1 VHRCDH
7 QRVLQQIGVAALA
20 AAWVLPALLAGIVAC
35 SGPGLPTAAAAVL
48 EQGQLATSSSETP
61 TARSR
66 TAVPTSPETSSENRP
81 TTTRPHDSTSPTP
94 TPSAT
99 PATALTTGSTPTP
112 SAAPATASTTAPPTS
127 TAVPVRPATPPAV
140 VTTAHSPLLIGSA
153 VVVLVAA
160 AAAVVLL
167 VRRASRAFAE
177 PSGPAPVPAAA
188 ASVAD
193 TVVLMAELGEV
204 MLESGHD
211 VDSVQAAMADVAA
224 VNGIP
229 RAEIISLPTAMFAS
243 AQADGRLETSAV
255 ATAGAPLLLHQI
267 EDISDVVAD
276 ARTGRTGPAT
286 TRERIRAIRSRP
298 PVFGPFP
305 RVAGNLL
312 AAAGLAVLLGGAWP
326 DVGVAAVL
334 GGVVG
339 ILLLVDLPPR
349 FQVLIVLA
357 AAFVVALGV
366 FLLARTGLPMVI
378 LPALLAPLVTL
389 LPGAALTTGAVEL
402 ATGQMISGAARIAA
416 GGMQLVLLALGI
428 TGAAALIGV
437 PAIELNIGPQ
447 PLGPLAPW
455 IAVAVFGLGILVN
468 RCARPRSAGW
478 VLLVLYIAYGAQ
490 VLGDAL
496 FGSVLSAFV
505 GAVVMT
511 PVAVLISRAPGGP
524 PPMVSFLPAYW
535 LLVPGA
541 LGLEGVTSLLH
552 GDVSGLATLT
562 TTLTTMVAVSVGV
575 LVGFG
580 VASITPVAMARLRGD
595 DADVG
600 HGRGA
605 AAR

>member
-1 VHRCDH
+1 
-7 QRVLQQIGVAALA
+7 
-20 AAWVLPALLAGIVAC
+20 
-35 SGPGLPTAAAAVL
+35 
-48 EQGQLATSSSETP
+48 
-61 TARSR
+61 
-66 TAVPTSPETSSENRP
+66 
-81 TTTRPHDSTSPTP
+81 
-94 TPSAT
+94 
-99 PATALTTGSTPTP
+99 
-112 SAAPATASTTAPPTS
+112 
-127 TAVPVRPATPPAV
+127 V
-140 VTTAHSPLLIGSA
+140 VTTAHSPLLIGTA

-160 AAAVVLL
+160 TGAVVLL
-167 VRRASRAFAE
+167 VPRASRAFAQ
-177 PSGPAPVPAAA
+177 PSAPVPVRTGAV
-188 ASVAD
+188 SVAD
-193 TVVLMAELGEV
+193 AVMLMAELGEV
-204 MLESGHD
+204 MLECGHD

-255 ATAGAPLLLHQI
+255 ATAGAPLLLYQI
-267 EDISDVVAD
+267 EDVSDVVAD
-276 ARTGRTGPAT
+276 ARAGRTDPAT
-286 TRERIRAIRSRP
+286 ARERIRAIRARP
-298 PVFGPFP
+298 PVLGPFP
-305 RVAGNLL
+305 RVVGNPL
-312 AAAGLAVLLGGAWP
+312 AAAGLAVLLGGAWS

-339 ILLLVDLPPR
+339 MLLLVDLPQR
-349 FQVLIVLA
+349 FQVLVVLA

-366 FLLARTGLPMVI
+366 FLLARAGLSEVI

-389 LPGAALTTGAVEL
+389 LPGAALTTGVVEL
-402 ATGQMISGAARIAA
+402 ATGQMISGAGRIAA

-428 TGAAALIGV
+428 TGAAALAGV
-437 PAIELNIGPQ
+437 PAIDLDTGAL

-455 IAVAVFGLGILVN
+455 IAVAVFGVGILVN
-468 RCARPRSAGW
+468 RCARPSSAGW

-496 FGSVLSAFV
+496 LGSVLSAFV

-552 GDVSGLATLT
+552 GDVTGFATLT
-562 TTLTTMVAVSVGV
+562 TTLTTMVAVSLGV

-580 VASITPVAMARLRGD
+580 VASISPAAMARLRG
-595 DADVG
+595 AHATAQPG
-600 HGRGA
+600 HGEDTA
-605 AAR
+605 AQRRHR

>member
-1 VHRCDH
+1 
-7 QRVLQQIGVAALA
+7 
-20 AAWVLPALLAGIVAC
+20 
-35 SGPGLPTAAAAVL
+35 
-48 EQGQLATSSSETP
+48 
-61 TARSR
+61 
-66 TAVPTSPETSSENRP
+66 
-81 TTTRPHDSTSPTP
+81 
-94 TPSAT
+94 
-99 PATALTTGSTPTP
+99 
-112 SAAPATASTTAPPTS
+112 
-127 TAVPVRPATPPAV
+127 V
-140 VTTAHSPLLIGSA
+140 VTTAHSPLLIGTA

-160 AAAVVLL
+160 TGAVVLL
-167 VRRASRAFAE
+167 VRRASRALAQ
-177 PSGPAPVPAAA
+177 PSAPVPVRTGAV
-188 ASVAD
+188 SVAD
-193 TVVLMAELGEV
+193 AVMLMAELGEV
-204 MLESGHD
+204 MLECGHD

-255 ATAGAPLLLHQI
+255 ATAGAPLLLYQI
-267 EDISDVVAD
+267 EDVSDLVAD
-276 ARTGRTGPAT
+276 ARAGRTDPAT
-286 TRERIRAIRSRP
+286 ARERIRAIRARL

-305 RVAGNLL
+305 RVVGT
-312 AAAGLAVLLGGAWP
+312 GLAVLLGGAWS

-339 ILLLVDLPPR
+339 MLLLVDLPPR
-349 FQVLIVLA
+349 FQVLVVLA

-366 FLLARTGLPMVI
+366 FLLARAGLSEVI

-402 ATGQMISGAARIAA
+402 ATGQMISGAGRIAA

-428 TGAAALIGV
+428 TGAAALAGV
-437 PAIELNIGPQ
+437 PAIDLDTAAL

-455 IAVAVFGLGILVN
+455 IAVAVFGVGILVN

-496 FGSVLSAFV
+496 LGSVLSAFV

-511 PVAVLISRAPGGP
+511 PVAVLISHAPGGP

-552 GDVSGLATLT
+552 GDVTGFATLT
-562 TTLTTMVAVSVGV
+562 TTLTTMVAVSLGV

-580 VASITPVAMARLRGD
+580 IASLSPTAMARLRG
-595 DADVG
+595 AHATAQPG
-600 HGRGA
+600 HGEDTA
-605 AAR
+605 AQRRHR